1 MRIWERL
8 SYLFGVGLA
17 ITYGL
22 EEYIASLVM
31 LGLTG
36 LALVIGAFMEGYRF
50 PQWVFII
57 AFIP

>member
-8 SYLFGVGLA
+8 SYVFGVGLA
-17 ITYGL
+17 VTYGL

-36 LALVIGAFMEGYRF
+36 LALIIGAFMEGFRF
-50 PQWVFII
+50 P
-57 AFIP
+57 